1 MSTKA
6 VKKTP
11 VNSKSV
17 KTHDEEEVK
26 VQKLAT
32 TKTKESKVKVK
43 EVLEEDSSSDSSS
56 SSESE
61 DEENEV
67 ETKTDTKTTKTVT
80 KSKDDSAE
88 ESSSS
93 SEQEDDDEEA
103 SKKKKVKKVKKLFK
117 EFHEEYKTRQ
127 TEIKTAKKDRNEAF
141 KTYTEKQKK
150 VEQLEREQDR
160 FLNDLATSVDYTVSE
175 ELKSKKK
182 KHRGNVNG
190 GFNKEDAVPEP
201 LSKFIGLESGATLT
215 RPKLMSSF
223 NNKLKDLGMK
233 YGQHSLLSKDAVKTL
248 KIDASMMKDLE
259 LVKITDDLIS
269 KELDF
274 LDSSVKTKE
283 FKTKFVDGCWIKFT
297 QVHSFLASYF
307 PKTAK
312 TTVVSVSV

>member
-1 MSTKA
+1 M
-6 VKKTP
+6 V
-11 VNSKSV
+11 
-17 KTHDEEEVK
+17 
-26 VQKLAT
+26 
-32 TKTKESKVKVK
+32 
-43 EVLEEDSSSDSSS
+43 
-56 SSESE
+56 
-61 DEENEV
+61 
-67 ETKTDTKTTKTVT
+67 
-80 KSKDDSAE
+80 
-88 ESSSS
+88 
-93 SEQEDDDEEA
+93 
-103 SKKKKVKKVKKLFK
+103 KKKVKKVKKLFK

-141 KTYTEKQKK
+141 KAYTEKQKK

-259 LVKITDDLIS
+259 LLILIIKILINM
-269 KELDF
+269 KL
-274 LDSSVKTKE
+274 L
-283 FKTKFVDGCWIKFT
+283 
-297 QVHSFLASYF
+297 LR
-307 PKTAK
+307 
-312 TTVVSVSV
+312 